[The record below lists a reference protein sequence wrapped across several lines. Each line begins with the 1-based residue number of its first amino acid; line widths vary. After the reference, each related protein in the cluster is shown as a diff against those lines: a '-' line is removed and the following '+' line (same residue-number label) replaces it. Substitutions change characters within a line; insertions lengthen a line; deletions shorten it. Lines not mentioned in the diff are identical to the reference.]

1 MPTSDDLMGYGMGP
15 FQATELGNAVQTVT
29 CIGTANTTTATI
41 TTEPHTVILKAAA
54 GATGVLLPVNAKIG
68 TPYYIFNTGSARGIV
83 FPPGTGTINTVAAA
97 TGLTMSANTSG
108 GLFLRTGGTAAA
120 PTWVTFPLA
129 P

>member
-1 MPTSDDLMGYGMGP
+1 MPTSDDLMGLGMTP
-15 FQATELGNAVQTVT
+15 FLAGSLGNETQTVT

-41 TTEPHTVILKAAA
+41 NTSPHTVILKAAA

-68 TPYYIFNTGSARGIV
+68 TPYYIFNTGSAQGIV
-83 FPPGTGTINTVAAA
+83 FPPGSGTINTVVAA
-97 TGLTMSANTSG
+97 TGLTMSANVSG
-108 GLFLRTGGTAAA
+108 GVFMRTGGTAAA